1 MGYLM
6 KKISFYDII
15 YIVQERKGIK
25 KNGYKNE

>member
-15 YIVQERKGIK
+15 LSCIRKK
-25 KNGYKNE
+25 GYKKKEWL

>member
-25 KNGYKNE
+25 NGYKN